1 MERHKPDIGTLS
13 KALPRQARAARDAF
27 RNQRA
32 VAGTPVAFWM
42 RPVHYAEMIGA
53 LRGAGFDVA
62 RGVVLDGVPVKPYA
76 S

>member
-1 MERHKPDIGTLS
+1 MARHKPDIGTMG
-13 KALPRQARAARDAF
+13 KALPRQALAAREAF
-27 RNQRA
+27 RKQRA
-32 VAGTPVAFWM
+32 TAGTPGSFWM
-42 RPVHYAEMIGA
+42 RPVHYAEMLNA